1 MIPYLVLFGWALV
14 TVGLAALAGEFDS
27 DGLFIGAFLAAAVSV
42 VVAVIVV
49 IIAVAVPMDRGSCNR
64 YSVATG
70 RTVAFHRW
78 SYFSWDCM
86 VRTPDGWFPRDEIRS
101 IDIVDGTS

>member
-1 MIPYLVLFGWALV
+1 MIAGLILFGCVVVTAGLV
-14 TVGLAALAGEFDS
+14 ALAGELDT
-27 DGLFIGAFLAAAVSV
+27 DTLFISAFLAAAATLI
-42 VVAVIVV
+42 VAVIVI

-64 YSVATG
+64 YSAATG